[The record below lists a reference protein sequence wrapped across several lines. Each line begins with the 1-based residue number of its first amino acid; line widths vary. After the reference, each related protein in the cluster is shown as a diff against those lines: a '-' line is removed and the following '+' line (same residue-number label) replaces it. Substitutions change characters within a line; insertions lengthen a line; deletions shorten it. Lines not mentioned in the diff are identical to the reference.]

1 MVILRFVQSA
11 TTLKHEEAKS
21 TLAMFG
27 YNISPLHLPRELSG
41 ADGYSA
47 RAGALRRHGHHHC
60 QGIPS
65 PVRGRGKLTPP
76 GTIDLWSS
84 EIAPGTTSN
93 AVAVS

>member
-1 MVILRFVQSA
+1 MLNAVPL
-11 TTLKHEEAKS
+11 LHEEHS
-21 TLAMFG
+21 G
-27 YNISPLHLPRELSG
+27 YVWLHLPRELSG

-47 RAGALRRHGHHHC
+47 RAGALRRRGHRHC
-60 QGIPS
+60 RGIPS

-76 GTIDLWSS
+76 GTIDLRSS